1 MNEAFKISF
10 IKSATNHQEKK
21 RKNPTVFLQ
30 AGLLTIRCSC
40 WPLMRLL
47 PQSYYPKASS
57 EMRRT
62 PIVGILGGART
73 FSGPPDFLGLLTS
86 K

>member
-21 RKNPTVFLQ
+21 KNPTVFLQ
-30 AGLLTIRCSC
+30 AGLLRIRCLCWLLMSC
-40 WPLMRLL
+40 
-47 PQSYYPKASS
+47 YYLKASS